1 MLRGVAKQMMYA
13 SLLSQVRQGHE
24 EAGFTHPHAITLTVM
39 SRAVSPVRLQHTEL
53 FAVPRHSHGG
63 TTDVARHIGVSV
75 VWYVHA
81 RQYLTTHQKIF
92 NTVVS
97 SALLRAPGPAS
108 TYRVLR
114 VLKMHPSANSISCVV
129 RTQSPSW
136 KRFALSYNTRPAYTI
151 AGCCPDACNVS
162 RIASGTMRSIQIQ
175 SRTTQKGTSSCN
187 AAAEPRARASAN
199 DISIPGITSPGAYN
213 K

>member
-13 SLLSQVRQGHE
+13 SLLSQIRQGHE
-24 EAGFTHPHAITLTVM
+24 EAGFTHPYAITLTVM

-81 RQYLTTHQKIF
+81 RQYLSTHQKIF

-136 KRFALSYNTRPAYTI
+136 KRLALSYRSSHAQHRKAPRHATQPLNHARTLLLTTSRYQALPHPGRITNEIFSLNRPY
-151 AGCCPDACNVS
+151 
-162 RIASGTMRSIQIQ
+162 RLSI
-175 SRTTQKGTSSCN
+175 
-187 AAAEPRARASAN
+187 
-199 DISIPGITSPGAYN
+199 
-213 K
+213 